1 MPRKGFGGGAIR
13 SDALRCRLCLAGHRL
28 VAMRRL
34 TAYRNGAKLIR
45 LDLNEIDARME
56 AFGGNA

>member
-1 MPRKGFGGGAIR
+1 M
-13 SDALRCRLCLAGHRL
+13 RCRLCLAGHRL